1 MAGSISAT
9 GIVKS
14 FPTPKGPLSVIDN
27 VDLEVKDGEFVALV
41 GPSGCGKSTFLDVLA
56 GFERPDT
63 GSVSVDGVP
72 IGGPDRK
79 RILIPQHASVFPWLT
94 ARRNLAFVQD
104 GIPEEEKR
112 RLAFHYLDLV
122 GLNGFD
128 TTYPY
133 QLSGGML
140 KRLEIARA
148 LVVKPDIL
156 LMDEPFGA
164 LDALTRIKLQTEL
177 LRILTAERHTAV
189 LVTHDVHE
197 AIYLADRIIIFTPRP
212 ARIQCVVEVPFPR
225 PRQLV
230 GGDITRLKAKVL
242 EELGVPPDGSFD
254 HMARPAGD
262 ARHGAAPV

>member
-1 MAGSISAT
+1 MAGSISAK
-9 GIVKS
+9 GIFKS
-14 FPTPKGPLSVIDN
+14 FPTKNGRLEVIDN

-56 GFERPDT
+56 GFEKPDSGT
-63 GSVSVDGVP
+63 VSVDGVP
-72 IGGPDRK
+72 VVAPDRK

-94 ARRNLAFVQD
+94 ARRNLTFVQD

-112 RLAFHYLDLV
+112 RLALHYVDLV
-122 GLNGFD
+122 GLKGFD
-128 TTYPY
+128 ATYPY

-140 KRLEIARA
+140 KRLELARA

-197 AIYLADRIIIFTPRP
+197 AVYLADRIIVFTPRP
-212 ARIQCVVEVPFPR
+212 ARIQRIVEVPFPR
-225 PRQLV
+225 PRRLV
-230 GGDITRLKAKVL
+230 GGDITRFKAEVL
-242 EELGVPPDGSFD
+242 VELGVPPDGSFD
-254 HMARPAGD
+254 HAADPAGT
-262 ARHGAAPV
+262 A